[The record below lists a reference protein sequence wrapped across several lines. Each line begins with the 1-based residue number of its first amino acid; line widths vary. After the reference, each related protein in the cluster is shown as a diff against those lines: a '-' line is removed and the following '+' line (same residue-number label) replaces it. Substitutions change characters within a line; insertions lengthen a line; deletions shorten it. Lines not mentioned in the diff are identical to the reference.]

1 MVASIVNQHSEVV
14 EEVVAYHALGAREAY
29 QGELQQFGQV
39 AIAHTESLVGD
50 GGVKVEDR
58 GLEVAHA
65 WIEIGVSFVG
75 CQPAGGS
82 RIHIADFGSG
92 VEEEEAFVAQQAHL
106 RLGHAEAGVDGDGHG
121 IGKRETFIAEG
132 DLALAIVE
140 ADGIMLEDV
149 VADKGIDMHAEQ
161 AGDVGGHDLGRQC
174 HHVVLMACL
183 AEELQG
189 ITIENAAR

>member
-1 MVASIVNQHSEVV
+1 LVGAVVNQHFEVV
-14 EEVVAYHALGAREAY
+14 EEVVAYHTLGARETY
-29 QGELQQFGQV
+29 QGELQRLGQV

-50 GGVKVEDR
+50 GGVQVEDR

-65 WIEIGVSFVG
+65 RIEIGVGLVG

-82 RIHIADFGSG
+82 RVHIADFGSG
-92 VEEEEAFVAQQAHL
+92 VEEEEAFVAQQAHF
-106 RLGHAEAGVDGDGHG
+106 RLGNAEAGVDGDGHG
-121 IGKRETFIAEG
+121 IGKRETFVAEG

-140 ADGIMLEDV
+140 ADGKMLEDI

-174 HHVVLMACL
+174 HHVVLMAGL

-189 ITIENAAR
+189 VTIENAAG